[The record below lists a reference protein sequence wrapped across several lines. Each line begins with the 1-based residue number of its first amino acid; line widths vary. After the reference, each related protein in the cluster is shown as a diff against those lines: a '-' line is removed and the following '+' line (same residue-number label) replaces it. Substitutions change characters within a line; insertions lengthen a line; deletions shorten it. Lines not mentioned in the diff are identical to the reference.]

1 MNGVLKTLSAALV
14 EAVAAAEGGVV
25 RVEGRQRLAASGIVW
40 SADGVIVTASHV
52 VERESDLRVGLAD
65 GHAVRAQ
72 LAGRDAATELAV
84 LRAEA
89 SGLSPLPWAE
99 PGALA
104 VGGLAL
110 ALGRPG
116 DKVLATLGVLSALD
130 GGWTTRAGGLIDHY
144 VQSDAV
150 MYPGFSGGPLLDVER
165 RVIGLNSSALMQGL
179 SLAVPAPTVRQVV
192 ETVLSGR
199 TVRRGYLGVTAQAV
213 PLPAA
218 LAETL
223 GQATGLLLTH
233 IEPRSPA
240 DLGRLVQ
247 GDTLVTLNG
256 KPLRSLQDLQAL
268 LGANEPGRE
277 APLQLVRAGAVREAR
292 VVLGERA

>member
-1 MNGVLKTLSAALV
+1 
-14 EAVAAAEGGVV
+14 
-25 RVEGRQRLAASGIVW
+25 
-40 SADGVIVTASHV
+40 
-52 VERESDLRVGLAD
+52 
-65 GHAVRAQ
+65 
-72 LAGRDAATELAV
+72 
-84 LRAEA
+84 
-89 SGLSPLPWAE
+89 
-99 PGALA
+99 

-116 DKVLATLGVLSALD
+116 DKVLATLGVVSALD

-150 MYPGFSGGPLLDVER
+150 MYPGFSGGPLLDAEG

-179 SLAVPAPTVRQVV
+179 SLALPLPTVRRVV
-192 ETVLSGR
+192 EMAPNGR

-213 PLPAA
+213 PLPRV

-240 DLGRLVQ
+240 DRGRLVQ
-247 GDTLVTLNG
+247 GDTLVTLDG
-256 KPLRSLQDLQAL
+256 KPLRSLQDLQHV

-277 APLQLVRAGAVREAR
+277 APVRLVRAGAVREAQ
-292 VVLGERA
+292 VVLGERAGA